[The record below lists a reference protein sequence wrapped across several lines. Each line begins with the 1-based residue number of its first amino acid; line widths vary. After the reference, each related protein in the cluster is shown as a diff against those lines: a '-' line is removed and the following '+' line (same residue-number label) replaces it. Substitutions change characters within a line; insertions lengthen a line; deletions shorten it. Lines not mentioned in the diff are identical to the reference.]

1 MDEKGVIR
9 YIEPVFRFC
18 HHRLDNWHDAED
30 LAGEILLHILDG
42 IGKYQI
48 ESLEAWVDRTSV
60 V

>member
-30 LAGEILLHILDG
+30 LAERFCCIYWTHRKIPD
-42 IGKYQI
+42 
-48 ESLEAWVDRTSV
+48 
-60 V
+60 